1 MRTCVLLL
9 TCLASTGLAAKAG
22 AQKSELDDFLELE
35 NLLRQKSVKKNEAEP
50 NVASLKNEVRPSP
63 EVDRE
68 AQAKAELEAKF
79 GKDFVTQLEAQFK
92 AQEVQ
97 DAEAQ
102 KEAQAKAT
110 IEAKYGKRVVAQL
123 EAQFD
128 AIAEAQREAQA
139 KATLEAKLGPE
150 FVARLEA
157 QFEAQKEAQAKE
169 EVRARMGPEFV
180 AKLEAQF
187 EAQERAQRV
196 PPKQTKASSDSP
208 QALAQLLLSLK
219 KPAA

>member
-123 EAQFD
+123 EAQFE

-139 KATLEAKLGPE
+139 KATLEA
-150 FVARLEA
+150 RL
-157 QFEAQKEAQAKE
+157 
-169 EVRARMGPEFV
+169 GPEFV
-180 AKLEAQF
+180 AKLEAEFEARKEAQAKEEVKAMMGPEFVAQLESQF

-196 PPKQTKASSDSP
+196 PKQSKARDSP
-208 QALAQLLLSLK
+208 QGQALAQLLLSLK